1 MRAHQ
6 PEEIH
11 KEFVEAFNAGDL
23 EALVALYEPEAVF
36 VVDGNRPVIGIE
48 AIREAYR
55 GFLAAHPKIS
65 LETRGIYRRGDDI
78 ALLHGRWKLTGTG
91 PDGAEVSR
99 EGRNTEVVR
108 RQADGSWKF
117 IIDNPLTPE

>member
-1 MRAHQ
+1 MPIHQ

-23 EALVALYEPEAVF
+23 EALVALYEPEAVL
-36 VVDGNRPVIGIE
+36 VLDGNRPVVGIE
-48 AIREAYR
+48 AVQEAYR
-55 GFLAAHPKIS
+55 GFLAAHLKIV
-65 LETRGIYRRGDDI
+65 LETLGVYGRPDGI

-108 RQADGSWKF
+108 RQADGTWRF
-117 IIDNPLTPE
+117 MIDNPLSPG